1 MEFGRVTWT
10 VSGCSVTSAGFNRPQ
25 PIYKR
30 YDLNQKYETF
40 TCNKLIGSA
49 HQPYQQHST
58 TPHVL
63 DGMRTCPRN
72 KNLNVN
78 LNNVKMSN
86 QNTAQAPQPP
96 ISQSQRDSMAK
107 AKFLRDY
114 VINGGDTASLIV
126 HPYLYLG
133 GHQSVNDPN
142 ELKAQGVTHVLN
154 MARELK
160 LDADELAKRNIKLLH
175 ISARDGKTYNMRN
188 DFEKAF
194 QFIDDALRS
203 KGKIIINCARGISR
217 SATIV
222 IAYLMYRYNLRL
234 SDAYLLLLRLRPQVR
249 PNSSFRRQL
258 EMFEQELIYTRYK
271 VHLQMR
277 INSHFNKSPFNY

>member
-1 MEFGRVTWT
+1 MIS
-10 VSGCSVTSAGFNRPQ
+10 SGLNRPQ
-25 PIYKR
+25 PIYKQ

-40 TCNKLIGSA
+40 TCNKLIGSSN
-49 HQPYQQHST
+49 QTYQH
-58 TPHVL
+58 HGCL

-72 KNLNVN
+72 KNININLNV
-78 LNNVKMSN
+78 KTSP
-86 QNTAQAPQPP
+86 NTTQVTQPT
-96 ISQSQRDSMAK
+96 SQSQRDSLAK

-114 VINGGDTASLIV
+114 VNNGGDAASLIV
-126 HPYLYLG
+126 HPYLFLG
-133 GHQSVNDPN
+133 GHRSVCDPN

-160 LDADELAKRNIKLLH
+160 LDAEELAKKNIKLMH

-194 QFIDDALRS
+194 QFIDDALRT

-234 SDAYLLLLRLRPQVR
+234 SDAYMLLLRLRPQIR
-249 PNSSFRRQL
+249 PNSNFRRQL
-258 EMFEQELIYTRYK
+258 ELFEQELIYTRYK

-277 INSHFNKSPFNY
+277 INSQFNKSPFNY